1 MTDLLSKKL
10 PCELVDVIKLYTGE
24 GCWRNGKY
32 IHIHRFCKDDPR
44 YEILRKKPKIR
55 QLKTNSYPLT
65 MKGCTWFKYPNGKFV
80 VIFVG
85 YTNAWNGTHYI
96 NDHIWEMSYNKT
108 VTLLQIR

>member
-32 IHIHRFCKDDPR
+32 INRFSKEDPR
-44 YEILRKKPKIR
+44 YKMLRKKPKIK
-55 QLKTNSYPLT
+55 QIKSGSYPFSV
-65 MKGCTWFKYPNGKFV
+65 KGCTWFKYPNGKFA

-85 YTNAWNGTHYI
+85 NREFWKGRYI

-108 VTLLQIR
+108 NTLVQIR